1 MEGKHIDSVDQYC
14 VLGKGENMVLQW
26 KGKDALLPL
35 QKRKKGT
42 GKLDTATIAN
52 HYQYSL
58 GDYTP

>member
-35 QKRKKGT
+35 QKRKWNQE
-42 GKLDTATIAN
+42 AN
-52 HYQYSL
+52 HIPYL
-58 GDYTP
+58 PLLKDTPY

>member
-35 QKRKKGT
+35 QKRKWNRE
-42 GKLDTATIAN
+42 AN
-52 HYQYSL
+52 HIPYL
-58 GDYTP
+58 PLLKDTPY